1 MSQFIISFEVIN
13 SGYSVSQHEL
23 TLRSS
28 NFTKSTVESAQKRIT
43 KIFCSLMFCL
53 DELGVWLALKV
64 LFLPLFCRDF
74 LILMSVQ
81 GFINHK

>member
-1 MSQFIISFEVIN
+1 MSP
-13 SGYSVSQHEL
+13 HEL

-64 LFLPLFCRDF
+64 AESLSSNEIKSFSWGHSRDRVVKDF
-74 LILMSVQ
+74 ILDGVHALKSYL
-81 GFINHK
+81 